1 MHQIWNLS
9 ILAYAGGFAEVGFS
23 IAPHIG
29 VVYLVNQGEKISFS
43 AGTCPKSWKYQP
55 KFGKESFQGMANV
68 ASLFV
73 FE

>member
-29 VVYLVNQGEKISFS
+29 VVYLVNQGEKNQF
-43 AGTCPKSWKYQP
+43 
-55 KFGKESFQGMANV
+55 FGRNLS
-68 ASLFV
+68 
-73 FE
+73 